1 MQMNTVPCCGT
12 RNGEGLLA
20 GLVLGSGNGQIAGA
34 VDRGCRDELA
44 PE

>member
-1 MQMNTVPCCGT
+1 MEKACF
-12 RNGEGLLA
+12 A

-34 VDRGCRDELA
+34 VDRGCWDELA